1 MALWRCR
8 ADRPLCDEEAT
19 FHGGRGRECS
29 ARSYARWARR
39 GALAHRSNHLEHLAP
54 PIPEGKGCRNGGW
67 AYVVDLP
74 NCAFLSPHTSRYM
87 LELLHSATSL
97 PCSCARASMFAARP
111 TTSPD
116 LLTRLEEPRCRTTLS
131 RTDFPAPVCVA
142 RAVVLHRTPHWCP
155 TPSADRIASHPFSR
169 SLAPRVRCKTL
180 LLPDVLRRWSS
191 DHFLTLC
198 DGSPELMGASGGG
211 PDPPMAPGCSPASEM
226 SPSPSPSPPLPPQP
240 SLPSRTPP
248 LPRAPPCLSLP
259 SSSLHPPGQPLRR
272 IRILPHA
279 KARAAT
285 ASLKPIR
292 EAVEGRR

>member
-1 MALWRCR
+1 
-8 ADRPLCDEEAT
+8 
-19 FHGGRGRECS
+19 
-29 ARSYARWARR
+29 
-39 GALAHRSNHLEHLAP
+39 
-54 PIPEGKGCRNGGW
+54 
-67 AYVVDLP
+67 
-74 NCAFLSPHTSRYM
+74 M
-87 LELLHSATSL
+87 LEPLHSATDL
-97 PCSCARASMFAARP
+97 PCSCARASIFAARP
-111 TTSPD
+111 TTSPYSP
-116 LLTRLEEPRCRTTLS
+116 TRLEEPRCRATLS
-131 RTDFPAPVCVA
+131 RTDIPAPVCIA
-142 RAVVLHRTPHWCP
+142 RAVVLHQTPHWCS

-211 PDPPMAPGCSPASEM
+211 PDPPMAPGCNPASEM
-226 SPSPSPSPPLPPQP
+226 SPSPSPSPPPPPQP
-240 SLPSRTPP
+240 SLPSPTPP
-248 LPRAPPCLSLP
+248 LPRAPPRLSLP

>member
-1 MALWRCR
+1 
-8 ADRPLCDEEAT
+8 
-19 FHGGRGRECS
+19 
-29 ARSYARWARR
+29 
-39 GALAHRSNHLEHLAP
+39 
-54 PIPEGKGCRNGGW
+54 
-67 AYVVDLP
+67 
-74 NCAFLSPHTSRYM
+74 
-87 LELLHSATSL
+87 
-97 PCSCARASMFAARP
+97 MFAARP
-111 TTSPD
+111 TTSPYSP
-116 LLTRLEEPRCRTTLS
+116 TRLEEPRCRATLS